1 MWVVIA
7 QEDSQPLP
15 PSDFRDLH
23 STGTWGKK
31 VNTPKLA
38 DRLLSSYLHPL
49 LKSEFE
55 KKKARKKTSSPAW
68 RFQIPS
74 FMLCEAES
82 LVNQL
87 PVQGPK
93 DGPQRDGSY
102 QKLSTPLVFWNNGR
116 RCTKS

>member
-55 KKKARKKTSSPAW
+55 KKKSTKKDIITSLALPN
-68 RFQIPS
+68 S
-74 FMLCEAES
+74 FVHAL
-82 LVNQL
+82 
-87 PVQGPK
+87 
-93 DGPQRDGSY
+93 
-102 QKLSTPLVFWNNGR
+102 
-116 RCTKS
+116 